1 MLKKVKITIDST
13 TRARGDSE
21 EDTMRELADGYVK
34 YTERG
39 VVLLSY
45 KTKSE
50 AGEVTTEILPEGS
63 GFAIRRRGAIQSEI
77 ILEEGKSHDSVY
89 RIPPYSFDM
98 SVQARSVVSTLTK
111 DGGELI
117 LEYSMSV
124 GADERECIFRLHAE

>member
-63 GFAIRRRGAIQSEI
+63 GFAIRRRGAIQS
-77 ILEEGKSHDSVY
+77 
-89 RIPPYSFDM
+89 
-98 SVQARSVVSTLTK
+98 
-111 DGGELI
+111 
-117 LEYSMSV
+117 
-124 GADERECIFRLHAE
+124 